1 MKRSSMIEDSKRDK
15 ISLVA
20 QLVAGRLGIS
30 EDELGPDSSMDTI
43 PAWDFF
49 EHMDICLAFEKKFG
63 IKLDM
68 DNIAQATSIR
78 GLAALLP

>member
-1 MKRSSMIEDSKRDK
+1 
-15 ISLVA
+15 
-20 QLVAGRLGIS
+20 
-30 EDELGPDSSMDTI
+30 MDTI
-43 PAWDFF
+43 PAWNSF

>member
-1 MKRSSMIEDSKRDK
+1 MKRLSMIEDNKQNK

-43 PAWDFF
+43 PAWDSF

-68 DNIAQATSIR
+68 DNIVQATSIR
-78 GLAALLP
+78 ALAALLP

>member
-1 MKRSSMIEDSKRDK
+1 MKRLSMIEDNKQNK

-30 EDELGPDSSMDTI
+30 EDELGPDSSMDTV

-49 EHMDICLAFEKKFG
+49 EHMDICLAFERKFG

-68 DNIAQATSIR
+68 DNIVQATSIR
-78 GLAALLP
+78 ALAALLP

>member
-1 MKRSSMIEDSKRDK
+1 MKRSSMIEDNKQNK

-20 QLVAGRLGIS
+20 QFVAGRLGIS

-43 PAWDFF
+43 PAWNSF